1 MLAEGIVRDLKRS
14 FPPLP
19 ALLHKANL
27 AGEEAP
33 HMSDS
38 RFEDI
43 EACVFDAYGTLF
55 DVHSA
60 AARMKDD
67 LGENAEAMSDLW
79 RQKQLQY
86 TWLRSLMG
94 RHEDFWQITGDALD
108 YAMRALDMEDVG
120 LRAQLM
126 ALYLQLD
133 AYPEVAEV
141 LKKLKDG
148 GKKTAI
154 LSNGEPSMLIA
165 AAKNAGIYSL
175 LDSILSVEKVGIFK
189 PHPSVYQ
196 IAVDELKVAPNQVS
210 FQSSNGWDAHG
221 AGAFGFTV
229 AWVNRFEQPIE
240 NLPAAPHT
248 VIRSLSEL
256 PPLLGL

>member
-1 MLAEGIVRDLKRS
+1 MTD
-14 FPPLP
+14 P
-19 ALLHKANL
+19 
-27 AGEEAP
+27 
-33 HMSDS
+33 
-38 RFEDI
+38 RFEGI

-79 RQKQLQY
+79 RMKQLQY

-94 RHEDFWQITGDALD
+94 RHVDFWQVTGDALD
-108 YAMRALDMEDVG
+108 YAMSALDMEDAG

-126 ALYLQLD
+126 ELYLQLG
-133 AYPEVAEV
+133 AYPEVADV
-141 LKKLKDG
+141 LTELKDG

-165 AAKNAGIYSL
+165 AAKNAGIYKL
-175 LDSILSVEKVGIFK
+175 LDGIYSVESVGVFK

-196 IAVDELKVAPNQVS
+196 LAADKLKVTPNDIS
-210 FQSSNGWDAHG
+210 FQSSNGWDAHA
-221 AGAFGFTV
+221 AGAFGFRV
-229 AWVNRFEQPIE
+229 AWVNRFEQPVE
-240 NLPAAPHT
+240 NLPAAPRNAACSNPYAVGPAPT
-248 VIRSLSEL
+248 ARPVEN
-256 PPLLGL
+256 PQCPTANAE